1 MLGHVA
7 GLVLIAFRRW
17 FPLRIPVGVLSG
29 VSHSVSSSN
38 GTPLKCEVFRPRG
51 AIGWAG
57 IGSRLATNGLFN
69 RSRTGRW
76 LMGRAPELKALN
88 YVQASRFEALFDVP
102 QDLELDG
109 DPVGRATAI
118 RLTVLH
124 RGLTLRVR
132 RTPV

>member
-1 MLGHVA
+1 
-7 GLVLIAFRRW
+7 
-17 FPLRIPVGVLSG
+17 
-29 VSHSVSSSN
+29 
-38 GTPLKCEVFRPRG
+38 
-51 AIGWAG
+51 
-57 IGSRLATNGLFN
+57 
-69 RSRTGRW
+69 
-76 LMGRAPELKALN
+76 MGRAPELKALN

-124 RGLTLRVR
+124 RGLTLRVP